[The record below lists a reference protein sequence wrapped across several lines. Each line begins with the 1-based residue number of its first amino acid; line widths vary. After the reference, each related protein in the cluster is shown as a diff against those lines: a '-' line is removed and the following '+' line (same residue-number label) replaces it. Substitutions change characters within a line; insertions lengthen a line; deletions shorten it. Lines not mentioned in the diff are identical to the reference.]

1 MYGIITRAPSDKDA
15 TLQINAQQTLYDKV
29 TWLRVPGLN
38 CKPIIGQ
45 PALLL
50 AYQTADNRR
59 QQGKYLALP
68 LQVQQTAE
76 QAAALPEN
84 DTQIISASGASISL
98 TAEGDIVL
106 QPATGKKII
115 AKTDTIMATTD
126 MGEQP
131 VIIANDQVNV
141 AGSPPVTGAITL
153 TTPKT

>member
-50 AYQTADNRR
+50 AYQTADNRT

-68 LQVQQTAE
+68 LQIQQSAE

-84 DTQIISASGASISL
+84 DTQIISTSGASISL
-98 TAEGDIVL
+98 TADGDIVL
-106 QPATGKKII
+106 QPAKGKKII

-131 VIIANDQVNV
+131 VIIANDQVNI

-153 TTPKT
+153 TQPKT